1 MKQKVIGHFKGERRG
16 RGDRIVTGEEAW
28 TRLDPSKKS
37 PRGVFLSGDKRAN
50 LKKCWKMKP
59 GEICLSSVEAESL
72 KENVWRWVDK
82 RKRWMDWPCRSRLS
96 AVTSYCTALGS
107 FVEPGRV
114 GETKEYKG
122 TRKPRR

>member
-1 MKQKVIGHFKGERRG
+1 MNGEVGEIGSLRARRRG
-16 RGDRIVTGEEAW
+16 QDSNPR
-28 TRLDPSKKS
+28 KKS
-37 PRGVFLSGDKRAN
+37 SRRFLVGGQASEFEKY
-50 LKKCWKMKP
+50 WKMKP